1 MVIGASNE
9 VYNLEIICSMPL
21 KAESKITIAAAQTAM
36 PITEIREIMVT
47 MDRFER
53 LNKYRFAM

>member
-1 MVIGASNE
+1 
-9 VYNLEIICSMPL
+9 MPL
-21 KAESKITIAAAQTAM
+21 KAESKITIAAVQTAM

-47 MDRFER
+47 IDRFDR